1 MASAEI
7 EQGYTLKIVKQPPKL
22 FCNQQLGQKHGFEV
36 EVEMQGPKLTNASL
50 KVELVYSDNLQK
62 VTRKQPKKLGRKSK
76 KRRTPKSILHVFE
89 TEQFPSSGRA
99 RVRARI
105 NDVSR
110 NHKGRHFRLLIFLCT
125 EDKVVAKAHTDSIRV
140 ISKKPK
146 SSGPIK
152 VISEKPTSSER
163 PDEGHSDG
171 RIADDTLPAASA
183 AHPVSATTT
192 EAPSKKRRRC
202 VSKGKTADE
211 SHGSIVSGLAQSE
224 SESARVVNPNAHW
237 GMRAFLMLKSLETR
251 KIANGN
257 GVVLTECPS
266 CFQTSYIP
274 NKMQH
279 LSSCILAKI
288 VKNYSRVSTKQPTH
302 HK

>member
-1 MASAEI
+1 MANAEI
-7 EQGYTLKIVKQPPKL
+7 EQGYTLKIVQQPPKL

-36 EVEMQGPKLTNASL
+36 EVEMQGPKLTNTSL
-50 KVELVYSDNLQK
+50 KVELVYSGNLQK
-62 VTRKQPKKLGRKSK
+62 VARKQPKKLGRKSK

-89 TEQFPSSGRA
+89 TEQCPSSGRA
-99 RVRARI
+99 RVKARI

-110 NHKGRHFRLLIFLCT
+110 NHQGRHFRLCIFLCT

-152 VISEKPTSSER
+152 VESEKPTSSEMLHER

-171 RIADDTLPAASA
+171 RIK
-183 AHPVSATTT
+183 
-192 EAPSKKRRRC
+192 APSKKRRRC

-237 GMRAFLMLKSLETR
+237 GMRAFLMLKSLENR
-251 KIANGN
+251 KIGNGN

-266 CFQTSYIP
+266 CFQTSCVP

-279 LSSCILAKI
+279 LSSCILAKL
-288 VKNYSRVSTKQPTH
+288 VKNSSRVSAEQPTH
-302 HK
+302 RK